1 MKTDREF
8 EQELMASGMVH
19 FRMLPDDRDSLDR
32 FFAEK
37 DVKDSAPLWDGREA
51 SAFVLTGNGSA
62 VLSKDTEG
70 AVLLSAPARMEHW
83 PEGCP
88 EDGDYCNFGALNASL
103 IPSRS
108 DWRAYNRIV
117 FEVYP
122 RTKGMHS
129 PMLSLQLYNDGE
141 VKIPDRYMRE
151 GFHTVY
157 LRNGRWNTV
166 IWEFPS
172 LPRDLVTGFTFQVN
186 SYGKELSMEDVIS
199 VEIRNIRLEA
209 VEQVSHTLGWETDPG
224 LVVCPTNGYAAEGKK
239 TAVTSEEADI
249 FTVVRADSDETV
261 FSGKTEIVVNEK
273 GTFTVCDLSVLCES
287 GTYRIKCGNAESP
300 VFTISGDPWYRAL
313 WKAVNY
319 LYSERCGCPI
329 GRGHGTCHTDILAKH
344 AGKTIVYN
352 GGWHD
357 AGDVSQQ
364 TLQTGE
370 VASALLKAAEAVRGK
385 HTALYA
391 RIMEEAAWG
400 IDFVLKTRFGDG
412 FRATSA
418 GICRWT
424 DGFIGTFDD
433 CAARVH
439 DHSFENYLLAGV
451 EAEAATGFRT
461 MDPELSDKCIAA
473 AIEDF
478 AHAEKAFAERGPEL
492 PSFYEHTYNS
502 SISLYHAVAAR
513 TAARLYEQTGDGE
526 YEQAVARHLAEVM
539 NCQETGG
546 TGGCP
551 VRGFFY
557 RDDTKKT
564 IVHFNHQARYECF
577 TECFTEA
584 LRVLPDHAENAR
596 WRQALALYGE
606 YLKCMSG
613 YSAPYGMQP
622 AGIHKTDEYLDSA
635 VFELLHLLTAYE
647 DEKENYKEQL
657 ENAAKLTPE
666 YVVRMFPVWFS
677 FRGNAAV
684 HLSEGLSAANIGACL
699 CDEQLT
705 EIGREQ
711 LYFLFGRNPFGQS
724 LMYGEGSRF
733 PALYGALNGEM
744 TGAVP
749 VGMETRGN
757 EDVPYWPVENNATY
771 KEVWTSSV
779 GKVLTLIAAL
789 SK

>member
-1 MKTDREF
+1 MKTDLEF
-8 EQELMASGMVH
+8 EQELAASGMVH
-19 FRMLPDDRDSLDR
+19 FRMLPDDAESLDR
-32 FFAEK
+32 YFAGKKTEA
-37 DVKDSAPLWDGREA
+37 SAALWDGQKAEA
-51 SAFVLTGNGSA
+51 FCLEGVGSA
-62 VLSKDTEG
+62 ALSEETPG
-70 AVLLSAPARMEHW
+70 AILLSAPARGLERW
-83 PEGCP
+83 PDGCP
-88 EDGDYCNFGALNASL
+88 DDGDYCNFGALNASL
-103 IPSRS
+103 IPALS

-141 VKIPDRYMRE
+141 VKIPDRYARE

-157 LRNGRWNTV
+157 LRNGQWNTV

-172 LPRDLVTGFTFQVN
+172 LPRDRVTKFTFQVN

-199 VEIRNIRLEA
+199 MEIRGIRLEQ
-209 VEQVSHTLGWETDPG
+209 VSEVSHTLGWETDPG
-224 LVVCPTNGYAAEGKK
+224 MVVCPTNGYLLHGKK
-239 TAVTSEEADI
+239 TAVTSENAER
-249 FTVVRADSDETV
+249 FTVTDADGTVV
-261 FSGKTEIVVNEK
+261 FSGETERVENEK
-273 GTFTVCDLSVLCES
+273 GCFTICDFSDLQEAGMYRIRCGSAQSVLFTVSE
-287 GTYRIKCGNAESP
+287 
-300 VFTISGDPWYRAL
+300 DPWYRAL

-329 GRGHGTCHTDILAKH
+329 GRGHGTCHTDIIARH

-370 VASALLKAAEAVRGK
+370 VASALLKAAAAVKDK

-391 RIMEEAAWG
+391 RLMEEAAWG

-433 CAARVH
+433 CPARVH

-451 EAEAATGFRT
+451 EAEAGKGFET
-461 MDPELSDKCIAA
+461 MDPELADKCRAA
-473 AIEDF
+473 AVQDF
-478 AHAEKAFAERGPEL
+478 DWAEKAFIERGPEL

-513 TAARLYEQTGDGE
+513 TAVRLFAQTEDARYEE
-526 YEQAVARHLAEVM
+526 AAAAHLKAVIR
-539 NCQETGG
+539 CQENGDTA
-546 TGGCP
+546 GCP
-551 VRGFFY
+551 TRGFFY
-557 RDDTKKT
+557 RNEEKRT

-577 TECFTEA
+577 AECFAEA
-584 LRVLPDHAENAR
+584 LRVLPGHPDCEAWKNA
-596 WRQALALYGE
+596 LTLYGG
-606 YLKCMSG
+606 YIRDMNA

-622 AGIHKTDEYLDSA
+622 AGLHKKDEYLDGDT
-635 VFELLHLLTAYE
+635 FRLLHLLTAYE

-657 ENAAKLTPE
+657 ESAMQVNADYA
-666 YVVRMFPVWFS
+666 VRMFPIWFS

-684 HLSEGLSAANIGACL
+684 HLSGGLSAARTGEVL
-699 CDEQLT
+699 GDEKLT
-705 EIGREQ
+705 EIAREQ
-711 LYFLFGRNPFGQS
+711 LYFLFGKNPFGQS

-744 TGAVP
+744 MGAVP
-749 VGMETRGN
+749 VGMETRFN

-789 SK
+789 L